1 MIFVRASG
9 LLYVARMIAAGTT
22 NATATAHGDMWN
34 RGETRDRSELR
45 GRTPSRPCEKSSRA
59 AAAWMA
65 SVQLMKASTITSSAN
80 LWATFP
86 KEAVNNV
93 FTGAASAPD
102 VTAAGLRRVSRSGGA
117 RRADQARPT

>member
-34 RGETRDRSELR
+34 RGETRDRSELP

-80 LWATFP
+80 LCATFP
-86 KEAVNNV
+86 KDAVNTV
-93 FTGAASAPD
+93 LTGSASAPP
-102 VTAAGLRRVSRSGGA
+102 RHGA
-117 RRADQARPT
+117 FFGHG